1 MLMKVEVNEEK
12 PVKERLIK
20 LTVRTK
26 LQQQGIPQPLQ
37 RIDENV
43 QATRMDG

>member
-1 MLMKVEVNEEK
+1 MLMKAEVNEEK
-12 PVKERLIK
+12 LVKERLIK

-43 QATRMDG
+43 QTTRMDG